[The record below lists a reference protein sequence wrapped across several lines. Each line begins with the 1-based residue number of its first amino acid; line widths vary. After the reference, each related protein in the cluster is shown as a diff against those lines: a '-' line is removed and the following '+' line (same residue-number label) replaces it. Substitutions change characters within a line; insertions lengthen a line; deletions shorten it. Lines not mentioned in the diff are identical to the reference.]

1 MSQVLTLARKEL
13 RAYFRSP
20 VALIFLG
27 TFLCV
32 TLFTFFWVDTFFRR
46 NLADIRPLFHW
57 LPVLLVFLVGALT
70 MRLWSEEQRAGTL
83 EVLLTLPVQIHRL
96 VLGKYLAGLALCGI
110 ALALTLGI
118 PITVS
123 MLGDLDWGPVVG
135 GYLAALLL
143 ASAYLAIGLCLSSAT
158 DNPIVALLTSWA
170 ACGVL
175 FLVGSDELASFAG
188 TRWAETLRALG
199 SGSRFES
206 IQRGVIDLR
215 DLAYYGSI
223 TVFFLWLNTAILA
236 AKRWSRGPRTRSR
249 RSATRLAVALVFA
262 NLLAFNLVIAGVRG
276 VRLDLTERSEYSI
289 SKATRSILAGLDAP
303 LLIRGY
309 FSQKTHPLLAPLVPR
324 IRDLAQEYAAVGG
337 NKVRVEIVD
346 PRSEAALEKEANEDY
361 GIKSVPFQ
369 FEDRHEA
376 AVVNSYFSVLIKYG
390 DKHEIL
396 GFQDLI
402 EVKVTGMKEIEVRL
416 RNLEYDLTRTIK
428 KVVYGFQPLE
438 SVFARAPGKV
448 TLTAYLTPKALP
460 KSFREIP
467 ARLEKV
473 AKEIAGRAGGR
484 FVFEKVDPSGEE
496 KGALRRELYE
506 KHGIKPLAVSM
517 FSEESFYLHLLLSV
531 GEKRERI
538 YPAPEMGEAEL
549 RAEVTAALKRM
560 VPGFLKT
567 IGLVSPPPEGP
578 PPNPMMRRRP
588 QQNQL
593 QLLREKLGETY
604 SVRDAELKDG
614 RVPGDVDVLL
624 LCGVQDLDEKQR
636 FAVDQ
641 YLMRGGAVIVLSG
654 GFAMDTGAAGGI
666 SVKQVKSGLDELLA
680 RWGVKIQPLL
690 VLDPQNEAFPV
701 PVERNVMGMQVR
713 ELQLLPYPFFV
724 DVRPDG
730 MAEGSPVVAGLP
742 SVTIQWA
749 SPLELSPGKE
759 VTATT
764 LLRSSKGSWTQSST
778 SVQPNFEKH
787 GERGFAPEG
796 EQKARPLAVTMVGI
810 FRSAFADKPSPL
822 FNEAPASQPASKKGD
837 PAGRTVKSSPPTAR
851 LAVVGSSELVNDLV
865 LSLSRQTGSE
875 RFVSNL
881 QLVQNLSDWA
891 VADVDLLSIRS
902 RGTFSRTLKP
912 IEESSRSSWELGNY
926 VLALLALG
934 VIVGTSAVRRR
945 GVRPMALS
953 AAPEE
958 KDREK
963 EQKEEKAP

>member
-20 VALIFLG
+20 VALIFLAS
-27 TFLCV
+27 FLVV

-70 MRLWSEEQRAGTL
+70 MRLWSEEQRVGTL
-83 EVLLTLPVQIHRL
+83 EVLLTLPVPIRRL
-96 VLGKYLAGLALCGI
+96 VLGKFLAGLALCAI
-110 ALALTLGI
+110 ALALTLGV
-118 PITVS
+118 PVTVS
-123 MLGDLDWGPVVG
+123 MLGDLDWGPVLG
-135 GYLAALLL
+135 GYVAALLL

-175 FLVGSDELASFAG
+175 FLVGSDEVAAFAG
-188 TRWAETLRALG
+188 TRWAEVMRALG
-199 SGSRFES
+199 TGSRFES

-215 DLAYYGSI
+215 DLVYYGSI
-223 TVFFLWLNTAILA
+223 TVFFLWLNTTLLE
-236 AKRWSRGPRTRSR
+236 AKRWSRGARTRPR
-249 RSATRLAVALVFA
+249 RSAARIAVALLFA
-262 NLLAFNLVIAGVRG
+262 NLLAMNLLIAPVRG
-276 VRLDLTERSEYSI
+276 VRLDLTERKEYSI
-289 SKATRSILAGLDAP
+289 SKTTRSLLAGLDAP

-337 NKVRVEIVD
+337 SKVKVEIVD
-346 PRSEAALEKEANEDY
+346 PRSDGALEKEANEDY
-361 GIKSVPFQ
+361 GVKSVPFQ

-376 AVVNSYFSVLIKYG
+376 AVVNSYFSLLVKYG
-390 DKHEIL
+390 DKHELL

-438 SVFARAPGKV
+438 TVFARAPGKV
-448 TLTAYLTPKALP
+448 TLTAYVTPKALP
-460 KSFREIP
+460 KSFRELP
-467 ARLEKV
+467 ARLDKV
-473 AKEIAGRAGGR
+473 AKEIAGRSGGR
-484 FVFEKVDPSGEE
+484 FSFEKVDPSGEE

-506 KHGIKPLAVSM
+506 KHGIKPLAVSL
-517 FSEESFYLHLLLSV
+517 FSEESFYLALLLSV
-531 GEKRERI
+531 GEKKERI
-538 YPAPEMGEAEL
+538 YPAQEMGEAEL

-567 IGLVSPPPEGP
+567 VGLVAPPAEGP
-578 PPNPMMRRRP
+578 PPNPMMMRRRP

-604 SVRDAELKDG
+604 AVRDAELKDG

-624 LCGVQDLDEKQR
+624 LVGVQDLDEKQR

-641 YLMRGGAVIVLSG
+641 FLMRGGAVVVLSG
-654 GFAMDTGAAGGI
+654 AFAMDAGAAGGI

-680 RWGVKIQPLL
+680 RWGVKIQSQL
-690 VLDPQNEAFPV
+690 VLDPQNEAFPI
-701 PVERNVMGMQVR
+701 PIERNVMGMTVR

-742 SVTIQWA
+742 SVTLQWA
-749 SPLELSPGKE
+749 SPLELSPAKE
-759 VTATT
+759 VSATT
-764 LLRSSKGSWTQSST
+764 LLRSSKGSWIQGTT
-778 SVQPNFEKH
+778 NVQPNFEKH
-787 GERGFAPEG
+787 GEKGFAPEG
-796 EQKARPLAVTMVGI
+796 EQKERPLAVVMVGR
-810 FRSAFADKPSPL
+810 FKSAFADRPSPIWDG
-822 FNEAPASQPASKKGD
+822 APASQPASLPAGKKGD
-837 PAGRTVKSSPPTAR
+837 VAGRTLKESPPSAR
-851 LAVVGSSELVNDLV
+851 LAVIGSSELVNDLV

-881 QLVQNLSDWA
+881 QLVQNLCDWA

-902 RGTFSRTLKP
+902 RGTFSRTLRP
-912 IEESSRSSWELGNY
+912 LEESSRSSWELANY
-926 VLALLALG
+926 AIALLGLG
-934 VIVGTSAVRRR
+934 LIVGLSAARRR
-945 GVRPMALS
+945 GIKPMTLVAS
-953 AAPEE
+953 REEE
-958 KDREK
+958 KK
-963 EQKEEKAP
+963 